1 LNYIAI
7 KQFHI
12 ACVIASGSFFLL
24 RGIWMLRESI
34 LLRRRWVR
42 IVPHIVDSLLLASA
56 LTMAIW
62 IGQYPFVQAWLT
74 AKFIALILYIALGA
88 VALRLGKTKAV
99 RACAFFAALA
109 VFAYIGS
116 VAVTKQVFP
125 FA

>member
-1 LNYIAI
+1 LNYFAV
-7 KQFHI
+7 KQFHV
-12 ACVIASGSFFLL
+12 ACVIASGCFFLL
-24 RGIWMLRESI
+24 RGIWMLRESNI
-34 LLRRRWVR
+34 LRRRWVK

-56 LTMAIW
+56 FTMAIW

-74 AKFIALILYIALGA
+74 AKFIALILYIGLGA
-88 VALRLGKTKAV
+88 VALRLGKTKTV
-99 RACAFFAALA
+99 RACAFVVALL